1 MRRKPHSTSG
11 AQVHAVGRAQHS
23 LGAARPPNAR
33 PRLRSNDAPAEQRRR
48 KSAPWGPI
56 GCGAAAIEPRLQILD
71 DMPQAIPLARRE
83 LDVIETYLG
92 TLLDDVL
99 GRPE

>member
-1 MRRKPHSTSG
+1 
-11 AQVHAVGRAQHS
+11 
-23 LGAARPPNAR
+23 
-33 PRLRSNDAPAEQRRR
+33 
-48 KSAPWGPI
+48 
-56 GCGAAAIEPRLQILD
+56 LQILD